1 MSIPKADVLYQE
13 HKRLYEAINSYN
25 NTLPAQLDAM
35 ASGYGI
41 GQVAV
46 SVAHLTVEQ
55 KGDLLKTATK
65 FYIAILTEIAG
76 ASIYGKLR
84 IAGYKKPV
92 LDAAIVDVAAHFAGS
107 AAVIIQTNF
116 IKTKELFDMALS
128 QFSGYAPPTQSNY
141 TDVGIVALI
150 QKLIVVRNKLVEIAP
165 FMDKV
170 G

>member
-65 FYIAILTEIAG
+65 FYIGRE
-76 ASIYGKLR
+76 
-84 IAGYKKPV
+84 
-92 LDAAIVDVAAHFAGS
+92 
-107 AAVIIQTNF
+107 
-116 IKTKELFDMALS
+116 
-128 QFSGYAPPTQSNY
+128 
-141 TDVGIVALI
+141 
-150 QKLIVVRNKLVEIAP
+150 
-165 FMDKV
+165 
-170 G
+170 